1 MFEQSCID
9 FERNITVFH
18 FNQSSFTPTA
28 AFSVFRKPTNSYA
41 IEAG

>member
-9 FERNITVFH
+9 FERTITVFH
-18 FNQSSFTPTA
+18 FNQSSSAPTA
-28 AFSVFRKPTNSYA
+28 AFLIFRKPTNSYD